1 MDVFRISKTKYAN
14 DLSGFGAEKFGG
26 RWNSKGNAVL
36 YTSSSRALA
45 LTEILVHIPVH
56 FLQND
61 FSVIHLEL
69 PKSALVKEFKLSDL
83 PSNWKQIPASQSTQ
97 IIGDYFIEENNFLA
111 LKVPS
116 VVVEQEFNYLINP
129 HHKDFKKVKI
139 KSIEAFSFDERF
151 F

>member
-14 DLSGFGAEKFGG
+14 DLTGFGAEKFGG

-61 FSVIHLEL
+61 FSIIHLEL
-69 PKSALVKEFKLSDL
+69 PKSAFIKEINLKDL
-83 PSNWKQIPASQSTQ
+83 PKNWKQIPANKSTQ
-97 IIGDYFIEENNFLA
+97 IIGDLFLEENKCLA
-111 LKVPS
+111 LKIPS
-116 VVVEQEFNYLINP
+116 VVIEQEFNYLINP
-129 HHKDFKKVKI
+129 YHKDFKKVKI
-139 KSIEAFSFDERF
+139 KSIEAFSFDKRLF
-151 F
+151 

>member
-1 MDVFRISKTKYAN
+1 MDVFRISKTKYAK

-61 FSVIHLEL
+61 FSIIHLEL
-69 PKSALVKEFKLSDL
+69 PKSASIKEIDFKDL
-83 PSNWKQIPASQSTQ
+83 PKNWKQVPPNKATQ
-97 IIGDYFIEENNFLA
+97 IIGDLFIEESAFLV
-111 LKVPS
+111 LKIPS
-116 VVVEQEFNYLINP
+116 VVIEQEFNFLINP
-129 HHKDFKKVKI
+129 NHKDFKKVKI
-139 KSIEAFSFDERF
+139 KSVEIFTIDKRLF
-151 F
+151 